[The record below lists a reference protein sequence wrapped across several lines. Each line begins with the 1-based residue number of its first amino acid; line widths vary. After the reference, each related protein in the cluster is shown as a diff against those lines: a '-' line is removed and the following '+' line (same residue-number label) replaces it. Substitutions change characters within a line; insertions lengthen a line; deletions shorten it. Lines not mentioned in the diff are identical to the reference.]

1 MRCSSSTT
9 QHQRLCEAP
18 KTTQGK
24 TILKNSPPY
33 FQVTLNVFLIK
44 KKPNYAENLFHF
56 SIPSLP
62 PHTHPPTH
70 KTFTFCHYTY
80 GPVFLTLSRASSFHK
95 ELQMA
100 FLLLILKTLSV
111 NSGCHLTVLSVI
123 PCIFSNV
130 SIPHSV
136 CLHFSTLYS
145 KLSSEGCT
153 LFKPTVVVFF

>member
-1 MRCSSSTT
+1 MSFFNHLASKTVWSPIDYSGKNYFKKST
-9 QHQRLCEAP
+9 
-18 KTTQGK
+18 
-24 TILKNSPPY
+24 SY
-33 FQVTLNVFLIK
+33 FQVTLNVFLIKK

-62 PHTHPPTH
+62 PHTHPSH

-130 SIPHSV
+130 PIPHSV